1 MHDGA
6 WNRLLLWPNG
16 EILSAQVG
24 VMLSDDELRK
34 EPYGI
39 ILLAGIIGIAA
50 LIALAVVLCSVH
62 R

>member
-1 MHDGA
+1 
-6 WNRLLLWPNG
+6 
-16 EILSAQVG
+16 
-24 VMLSDDELRK
+24 MLSDDELRK